1 MRSIMKYIIPAV
13 LIFAIIGLGYELL
26 FNPLGFLTRI
36 LMMIGFIAVI
46 FIIYRWFMARR
57 YGTPLFPS
65 QTGPSG
71 AQLKKAKR
79 TSTQRQASSPSGAV
93 FKSKRVTAPQTK
105 KKPIRSSTKQ
115 RREGHNLKVIEGKKQ
130 KKKSRAFF

>member
-13 LIFAIIGLGYELL
+13 MIFAFIGLGYELL

-46 FIIYRWFMARR
+46 FLIYRWFMSRR
-57 YGTPLFPS
+57 YGTPLFSS
-65 QTGPSG
+65 QSGPSR

-79 TSTQRQASSPSGAV
+79 TSTQRQAPPHLV
-93 FKSKRVTAPQTK
+93 QC
-105 KKPIRSSTKQ
+105 
-115 RREGHNLKVIEGKKQ
+115 LKV
-130 KKKSRAFF
+130 RR